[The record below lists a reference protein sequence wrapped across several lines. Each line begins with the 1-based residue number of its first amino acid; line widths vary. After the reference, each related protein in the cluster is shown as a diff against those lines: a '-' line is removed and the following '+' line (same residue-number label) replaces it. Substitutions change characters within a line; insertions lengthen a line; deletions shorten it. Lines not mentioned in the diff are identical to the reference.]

1 MIYECI
7 QRRRFSLLYM
17 PLMAPARLVLLYSSE
32 KLLQMYVTS
41 GDLVQSFV
49 MKFWDN
55 ELYIEAQL

>member
-7 QRRRFSLLYM
+7 QRRRFSLPYT
-17 PLMAPARLVLLYSSE
+17 PLMAPVRLVSIYSSE
-32 KLLQMYVTS
+32 KLLQMHVTL

-55 ELYIEAQL
+55 ELYMEAHV